1 MVSPVNETCVSPGC
15 LKTTLSSSGNPGGP
29 GLQGPP
35 GEVGDPGPRG
45 ILGDPGAP
53 GLPGIKGKSKGT
65 LTPQKVLASDAP
77 TSSQCL
83 SHTPGTCSGVP
94 LFSRMPVDTS
104 FSFLLRQHWPGLLT
118 SSIKM
123 ILIF

>member
-1 MVSPVNETCVSPGC
+1 MPE
-15 LKTTLSSSGNPGGP
+15 KTTLSSSGNPGGP

-77 TSSQCL
+77 TSSSASLTPQGHALGSPFFSGCPWTPPFL
-83 SHTPGTCSGVP
+83 SYSGN
-94 LFSRMPVDTS
+94 T
-104 FSFLLRQHWPGLLT
+104 GLV
-118 SSIKM
+118 S
-123 ILIF
+123 